1 MKHALTLLVTL
12 AALPL
17 AAPAA
22 TYRWVDGNGRVNYGD
37 APPPAAR
44 EVRQLDEAAGR
55 VSTIEA
61 VPADQL
67 QRDRER
73 VLQAR
78 VERLE
83 RELDDLRRAPAV
95 VPVAMPQ
102 PYYNPAWPIG
112 YGGFYPYAFPVAG
125 FGHRPPFRAG
135 HAPRALPPRGGMRVG
150 VVRR

>member
-1 MKHALTLLVTL
+1 MKRALALLAA

-22 TYRWVDGNGRVNYGD
+22 TFRWVDDGGRVHYGD
-37 APPPAAR
+37 APPPTAR
-44 EVRQLDEAAGR
+44 QIRQLDEAAGR

-61 VPADQL
+61 VPAEQL

-78 VERLE
+78 LDRLE
-83 RELDDLRRAPAV
+83 REIDDLRRAPAV
-95 VPVAMPQ
+95 VPVAMPMPQ
-102 PYYNPAWPIG
+102 PYYTSPVF
-112 YGGFYPYAFPVAG
+112 YGAPYAVAPLR
-125 FGHRPPFRAG
+125 FRPAFRVV
-135 HAPRALPPRGGMRVG
+135 HAPRPIPPRAGIRVG